1 MHHDELDDAAWDRPR
16 GAPPRRRVM
25 ICSTPR
31 SGSYLLCRQMIN
43 AGLGLPTE
51 YLRPRTMAAL
61 SARFGADDEA
71 AYADALEAHRT
82 TANGVFA
89 AKLQWVQFL
98 MHPAARERWLER
110 ADLNVFL
117 YRDDLLAQ
125 AVSWQVSLATG
136 LWSFDAKR
144 GQRVADITLDTEARA
159 IELVAELEQ
168 QNQGWRD
175 LLVQLGRPVLAIRY
189 EDYVGRQ
196 GAALRAIAD
205 ALGLADG
212 DWALPPPEADERRWP
227 ADVEAARARLL
238 ARARAAAA
246 ASARS

>member
-16 GAPPRRRVM
+16 GGSPRRRVM

-51 YLRPRTMAAL
+51 YLRPRTMTAL
-61 SARFGADDEA
+61 SARFGAGDEA
-71 AYADALEAHRT
+71 GYADALEAHRT

-98 MHPAARERWLER
+98 VHPAARERWLER

-144 GQRVADITLDTEARA
+144 GQHAADVTLDAEGYALG
-159 IELVAELEQ
+159 LVAELER
-168 QNQGWRD
+168 QNLGWRD
-175 LLVQLGRPVLAIRY
+175 LLAQVGRRVLSIRY

-205 ALGLADG
+205 ALGLADD
-212 DWALPPPEADERRWP
+212 DWSMPPPEADERHWP

-238 ARARAAAA
+238 ARAREAAP
-246 ASARS
+246 ASAAP